1 MRPWQVPLRT
11 VAGAFILDQGLSK
24 RDAGDETASNLQ
36 GMATTAVPQ
45 AEELDPKSFVKL
57 LSSGEMALGAAL
69 LVPFVPPWVGGF
81 GLIAFSSGL
90 LRIYVKIPGMREDSS
105 LRPTAQGV
113 GIAKDSWLLA
123 IGLALVLGSLGDE

>member
-1 MRPWQVPLRT
+1 VPLRA

-24 RDAGDETASNLQ
+24 RDAGEETASDLQ

-45 AEELDPKSFVKL
+45 AEELDPKAFVKL
-57 LSSGEMALGAAL
+57 LSSGEMALGASL
-69 LVPFVPPWVGGF
+69 LIPFIPPWVGGL

-90 LRIYVKIPGMREDSS
+90 LRLYVKTPGMREDSG
-105 LRPTAQGV
+105 LRPTPAGT

-123 IGLALVLGSLGDE
+123 IGLALVLGSRRDG